1 MIRRI
6 GILAG
11 AAVIAWGTAGAAQA
25 SLIGQTVN
33 ASFDTIFGGVSLTPG
48 SAVVSAGG
56 PEFELGV
63 GTGRGIVIDV
73 QDSFIEFQYNNVRN
87 AAFGVDKLSV
97 TFTGLTW
104 AQYPDGLVGVSITE
118 FNDPDSRSGLG
129 VSTASFT
136 ANSVTVNLNGHWD
149 AQDRIRVDLITN
161 LTQLPEPES
170 VALFGVGLLGLG
182 VAARRR
188 RKSQAGA

>member
-1 MIRRI
+1 MKRRL
-6 GILAG
+6 GVLVG
-11 AAVIAWGTAGAAQA
+11 AAVIALGTAGAAQA

-63 GTGRGIVIDV
+63 GTGRGIIIDV

-104 AQYPDGLVGVSITE
+104 AQFPDGLVGVNITE

-129 VSTASFT
+129 ISTASFT
-136 ANSVTVNLNGHWD
+136 ASSVTVNLNGHWD
-149 AQDRIRVDLITN
+149 AQDRIRVDLITS
-161 LTQLPEPES
+161 LTQLPEPAS

-182 VAARRR
+182 VAAKRARRNAR
-188 RKSQAGA
+188 